1 MSIALTYSKVLYE
14 TDELI
19 ELIHGCIRN
28 ERTAQ
33 ARLYHHFYPKM
44 MAMVRR
50 YFPQTEHA
58 EEILNNGF
66 LKAFQ
71 KVNTFQFKGSF
82 EGWLRKIVF
91 HSISDY
97 VKANVKYSSNTILD
111 DKDYFIPTVDAD
123 NILYKD
129 LLKLIQDLPCT
140 SRIVFNMYVMEGL
153 PHKKIGEML
162 SMSEGT
168 SKWHLSEARKIL
180 KNKIKELKLI

>member
-1 MSIALTYSKVLYE
+1 M
-14 TDELI
+14 
-19 ELIHGCIRN
+19 RQ

-44 MAMVRR
+44 MAMVKR
-50 YFPQTEHA
+50 YFPQIELA

-71 KVNTFQFKGSF
+71 KIHTFQFKGSF

-97 VKANVKYSSNTILD
+97 VKANIKYSNNTVLD
-111 DKDYFIPTVDAD
+111 DKEYFIPSKDAD

-129 LLKLIQDLPCT
+129 LLNLIQELPTT
-140 SRIVFNMYVMEGL
+140 SRIVFNMYVMEGM

-162 SMSEGT
+162 DMSEGT

-180 KNKIKELKLI
+180 KNKIKDLKLI